1 MAKKNLSDLLQEE
14 AQKFTPQV
22 GDSAI
27 EVTAQEVIEENSLPV
42 QEESTPTSTKRT
54 IPTKADLEV
63 IIKELTANLEKAH
76 NKEVYLK
83 EQISELKTDLSV
95 QKALGEKLTTELYE
109 TKKTALQLAESNS
122 QLIEE
127 IQGLKKAKEPVKE
140 TYKES
145 VKETYKETSKSLSIN
160 PKKSHR
166 SPERLQEKPNQSNDN
181 FADNTW
187 LYD

>member
-27 EVTAQEVIEENSLPV
+27 EVTAQEVIEDNSLPV

-63 IIKELTANLEKAH
+63 IIKELTANLEKAQK
-76 NKEVYLK
+76 KEVYLK

-95 QKALGEKLTTELYE
+95 QKALGEKLTNELYE

-122 QLIEE
+122 KLITE
-127 IQGLKKAKEPVKE
+127 INELKKVNEAVKETFREPVKE
-140 TYKES
+140 TS
-145 VKETYKETSKSLSIN
+145 RSLSIN

>member
-22 GDSAI
+22 GDTAI
-27 EVTAQEVIEENSLPV
+27 EVTAQKVEEENSSSLV
-42 QEESTPTSTKRT
+42 EETTSNSTSPKRT
-54 IPTKADLEV
+54 TPTKADLEV
-63 IIKELTANLEKAH
+63 TIKELTATLEKA
-76 NKEVYLK
+76 NRKEVSLK
-83 EQISELKTDLSV
+83 EQISDFKTDLSA
-95 QKALGEKLTTELYE
+95 QKALAERLTTELHE

-122 QLIEE
+122 QLIAE
-127 IQGLKKAKEPVKE
+127 INELKKVKEPAKETFIEPI
-140 TYKES
+140 
-145 VKETYKETSKSLSIN
+145 KETSRSLSIN

-166 SPERLQEKPNQSNDN
+166 SSERLQEMPNQSNDN

>member
-27 EVTAQEVIEENSLPV
+27 EVTAQEVIEDNSLPV

-63 IIKELTANLEKAH
+63 MIKELTANLEKAQK
-76 NKEVYLK
+76 KEVYLK

-122 QLIEE
+122 KLITE
-127 IQGLKKAKEPVKE
+127 INELKKVNEPVQEVVKETFREPVKE
-140 TYKES
+140 TS
-145 VKETYKETSKSLSIN
+145 RSLSIN